1 MHHFDN
7 EKVAEAF
14 ARIECHYFTNR
25 GFFDSDTW
33 ILDNVSKIKHIPNII
48 IQGRYDVVCPMRSA
62 WDLHQKWKKSNLIIV
77 PDSGHSMLEKG
88 IQEKLIDYTEKF
100 IKY

>member
-1 MHHFDN
+1 MPLFS
-7 EKVAEAF
+7 
-14 ARIECHYFTNR
+14 NR
-25 GFFDSDTW
+25 GFFDGDTW
-33 ILDNVSKIKHIPNII
+33 ILDNISKIKHIPNII

-62 WDLHQKWKKSNLIIV
+62 WDLHQKWEKSNLIIV

-88 IQEKLIDYTEKF
+88 IQEKLIDYTEQF